1 MKFSTSDAFSIE
13 KKDVAFLE
21 AGIHE
26 NVLMSGVRKEKSQNG
41 NLFIEFAF
49 IKDGKKLTH
58 TEFEPSKGPNQSD
71 EEFNSKINN
80 QVARVL
86 QIMSVFY
93 PKDVLSGFEGDSFD
107 QFANWVKSLLDAADK
122 TKLLRIKAVYSNN
135 GYVGLPKY
143 SAYTFIESMD
153 ITEDKSKIAKLGID
167 IFDRPNIGDK
177 EQETKSASSTF
188 GTAAPF

>member
-1 MKFSTSDAFSIE
+1 MKFSTSDAFNVE
-13 KKDVAFLE
+13 KKDVAFLDS
-21 AGIHE
+21 GIHE
-26 NVLMSGVRKEKSQNG
+26 DVLMTGIRKEKSQNG

-49 IKDGKKLTH
+49 AKDGKRLTH
-58 TEFEPSKGPNQSD
+58 TEFEPTKSPNQSD
-71 EEFNSKINN
+71 DEFNSKINN

-107 QFANWVKSLLDAADK
+107 QFATWVKSLLDAADK
-122 TKLLRIKAVYSNN
+122 TKLLRVKAVYSAN

-153 ITEDKSKIAKLGID
+153 IAKENSKIAKLGID
-167 IFDRPNIGDK
+167 VFDRPNIGDK
-177 EQETKSASSTF
+177 EQDTKSAASTF
-188 GTAAPF
+188 GASAPF

>member
-26 NVLMSGVRKEKSQNG
+26 NATLAGVRKEKSQNG
-41 NLFIEFAF
+41 NQFLEFSF
-49 IKDGKKLTH
+49 IKDGRKLTH
-58 TEFEPSKGPNQSD
+58 TEFEPSKGPNQTE

-80 QVARVL
+80 QVARIL
-86 QIMSVFY
+86 QIMSVY
-93 PKDVLSGFEGDSFD
+93 YSKDVLSAFEGDSFD
-107 QFANWVKSLLDAADK
+107 QFGNWVKSLLDAADK
-122 TKLLRIKAVYSNN
+122 SKLLRIKAVYSNN

-153 ITEDKSKIAKLGID
+153 ISSDKSKIAKLGID
-167 IFDRPNIGDK
+167 LFERPNIGDK
-177 EQETKSASSTF
+177 EEAVKSASSTF
-188 GTAAPF
+188 GGASPF